1 MRKLIMPIASLGLA
15 TALTGCNSTDVLIP
29 QVDVGA
35 GTFRSPPV
43 TQSDLDTMSTQTAI
57 VPVQTVPPSSTAAF
71 SAQPNISS
79 PPTQYATG
87 DATYTDPAGTLDA
100 QANRLAEGAAPI
112 QTRQAQTVQG
122 ETGQGETGQ
131 GETGQ
136 DETAQVEVRTVQ
148 TTRIQSPAPQQ
159 EPAGQRSSTEP
170 AAAAR
175 QQEEVNH
182 AALPAATSGSGSIR
196 FLPIIGAPVEAVTP
210 LSKQLGADAHA
221 QGLAIKGSADKT
233 SEHILKGYFS
243 ALNDGGKTTVVYVW
257 DILDGNGNR
266 LHRIQGQ
273 DTVASTAAE
282 PWSAVPPETMQ
293 AIATKTI
300 KAYLDWR
307 QSRAG

>member
-15 TALTGCNSTDVLIP
+15 TALAACNSTDVLIP

-57 VPVQTVPPSSTAAF
+57 VPVQSVPPSPAF
-71 SAQPNISS
+71 SAQPNISN

-100 QANRLAEGAAPI
+100 QANRLAEGGAPI
-112 QTRQAQTVQG
+112 QTGQAQTVQG
-122 ETGQGETGQ
+122 ETVQGETGRD
-131 GETGQ
+131 EIEQ
-136 DETAQVEVRTVQ
+136 DGTTQVEVRKVQ
-148 TTRIQSPAPQQ
+148 TTRIESPAPRQ
-159 EPAGQRSSTEP
+159 EPARQQSSTP
-170 AAAAR
+170 AAAAP
-175 QQEEVNH
+175 QEVNH
-182 AALPAATSGSGSIR
+182 AAASPEAASGAGIR

-210 LSKQLGADAHA
+210 LSKQLGADARA
-221 QGLAIKGSADKT
+221 QGLAIKSSADAT

-257 DILDGNGNR
+257 DILDGSGNR

>member
-15 TALTGCNSTDVLIP
+15 TALTACNSTDVLIP

-57 VPVQTVPPSSTAAF
+57 VPVQTVPPSNTAF
-71 SAQPNISS
+71 SAQPNISGA
-79 PPTQYATG
+79 PAHTQYATG
-87 DATYTDPAGTLDA
+87 NTDYTDPAGTLEG
-100 QANRLAEGAAPI
+100 QASLLAEGAAPI
-112 QTRQAQTVQG
+112 QTNEVQTGQAQAV
-122 ETGQGETGQ
+122 Q

-136 DETAQVEVRTVQ
+136 DETTQVEVRKVQ
-148 TTRIQSPAPQQ
+148 TTRIQSPAPPQ
-159 EPAGQRSSTEP
+159 EPAAQQSLTESAAAAPQQEANQAAASP
-170 AAAAR
+170 AAA
-175 QQEEVNH
+175 
-182 AALPAATSGSGSIR
+182 SGSGGIR

-210 LSKQLGADAHA
+210 LSKQLGTDARA
-221 QGLAIKGSADKT
+221 QGLAIKGSADQT

-257 DILDGNGNR
+257 DILDGSGNR

-273 DTVASTAAE
+273 HTVASTAAE

>member
-15 TALTGCNSTDVLIP
+15 AALTGCNSTDVLIP

-57 VPVQTVPPSSTAAF
+57 VPVQSVPPSPAF

-100 QANRLAEGAAPI
+100 QANRLAEGEAPV
-112 QTRQAQTVQG
+112 QTRHAQTEQG
-122 ETGQGETGQ
+122 EAEQGES
-131 GETGQ
+131 ER
-136 DETAQVEVRTVQ
+136 DETAQVEVRKVQ

-159 EPAGQRSSTEP
+159 EPARQQSSTEP
-170 AAAAR
+170 TAAAP
-175 QQEEVNH
+175 QEVNH
-182 AALPAATSGSGSIR
+182 AAASPEAANSSGGIR

-210 LSKQLGADAHA
+210 LSKQLGADARA
-221 QGLAIKGSADKT
+221 QGLAIKSSADKT

-257 DILDGNGNR
+257 DILDGSGNR

>member
-1 MRKLIMPIASLGLA
+1 MPIASLGLA

-71 SAQPNISS
+71 SAQPNVSS

-100 QANRLAEGAAPI
+100 QANRLAEGEPPI
-112 QTRQAQTVQG
+112 QTSQAQTERG
-122 ETGQGETGQ
+122 ETE
-131 GETGQ
+131 Q
-136 DETAQVEVRTVQ
+136 DEAAQVEVRKVQ

-159 EPAGQRSSTEP
+159 EPAGQRASTEP
-170 AAAAR
+170 AAPAR
-175 QQEEVNH
+175 QQDVNH

-210 LSKQLGADAHA
+210 LSKQLGADARA

-273 DTVASTAAE
+273 ATVASTAAE